1 MGGLLPEPARSTLV
15 AAQPPPKMSSRRI
28 HTTED
33 SGQTMTEYAVL
44 LAFIFLIVVFLLPQL
59 ASAVAQVFSNI
70 SAGL

>member
-1 MGGLLPEPARSTLV
+1 
-15 AAQPPPKMSSRRI
+15 MSSRRI

-44 LAFIFLIVVFLLPQL
+44 LAFIFLIVVLLLPQL

>member
-1 MGGLLPEPARSTLV
+1 
-15 AAQPPPKMSSRRI
+15 MSSRRI

-59 ASAVAQVFSNI
+59 ASAVAQVSSNI

>member
-1 MGGLLPEPARSTLV
+1 
-15 AAQPPPKMSSRRI
+15 MSSRRI